1 MKKVIIVFFS
11 LIVCCEGFA
20 QSWNSSERE
29 FAYWRQAELVADADS
44 PFYYYNGVTTLAGVR
59 YGGLRAGVG
68 LGLHYGYSR
77 FQGYGDIIVPL
88 FLSLQADIINAGKF
102 APFIDIRG
110 GADLDIEWQNIIPF
124 AQYGVGFRY
133 SRVSISIGTKH
144 QRLAK
149 NAIMKYEYLITL
161 GLSF

>member
-1 MKKVIIVFFS
+1 MKKTLFVLLLVMAS
-11 LIVCCEGFA
+11 VSSFA

-44 PFYYYNGVTTLAGVR
+44 PFYYYNGVTTLAGVG

-77 FQGYGDIIVPL
+77 FQGYGDIVAPL
-88 FLSLQADIINAGKF
+88 FLCFQADIINAGKF

-110 GADLDIEWQNIIPF
+110 GADLDIEWQHIIPF

-149 NAIMKYEYLITL
+149 NAIQKYEYLITL

>member
-1 MKKVIIVFFS
+1 MKKIIVTLLLVMAS
-11 LIVCCEGFA
+11 VSSFA

-29 FAYWRQAELVADADS
+29 FAYWRQAELIADADS
-44 PFYYYNGVTTLAGVR
+44 PFGYYNGVTTLAGVR
-59 YGGLRAGVG
+59 YGGFRAGVG

>member
-1 MKKVIIVFFS
+1 MKKTLFVLLLVFAS
-11 LIVCCEGFA
+11 VSSFA

-29 FAYWRQAELVADADS
+29 FAYWRQAELVADAES
-44 PFYYYNGVTTLAGVR
+44 PFISYNGVTTLAGVG

-68 LGLHYGYSR
+68 LGLHYAYNPM
-77 FQGYGDIIVPL
+77 QGYGDIVVPL

-102 APFIDIRG
+102 APFIDVRG

-149 NAIMKYEYLITL
+149 NAIRKYEYLITL